1 MASTRSNSR
10 ELTLISLEEIAVA
23 ARNGFACMFS
33 TSDEYEAALI
43 SERRAEGRY
52 RKPNRQASEATPF
65 FERLWP
71 GMTIIRTF
79 GRVSGFRVRS
89 QRTPE

>member
-1 MASTRSNSR
+1 MALTRSNHR
-10 ELTLISLEEIAVA
+10 ELSLVSLEEIAVS

-52 RKPNRQASEATPF
+52 RRHDHWPMIAFWGCAIGIACVVLLAS
-65 FERLWP
+65 
-71 GMTIIRTF
+71 
-79 GRVSGFRVRS
+79 V
-89 QRTPE
+89 

>member
-1 MASTRSNSR
+1 MASTRSNHR
-10 ELTLISLEEIAVA
+10 DLALISLEEIAVS

-52 RKPNRQASEATPF
+52 RKPNPQASVATPF
-65 FERLWP
+65 FERLGPMIAFW
-71 GMTIIRTF
+71 GCAFAVACVVLLATI
-79 GRVSGFRVRS
+79 
-89 QRTPE
+89 

>member
-10 ELTLISLEEIAVA
+10 ELALISLEEIAVS
-23 ARNGFACMFS
+23 ARNEFACMFS

-52 RKPNRQASEATPF
+52 RKPNHWPMIAFWGCSFAVACVVLLAT
-65 FERLWP
+65 
-71 GMTIIRTF
+71 
-79 GRVSGFRVRS
+79 V
-89 QRTPE
+89 

>member
-1 MASTRSNSR
+1 MASTRSNRR
-10 ELTLISLEEIAVA
+10 ELTLNSLEEIAVS

-52 RKPNRQASEATPF
+52 RKPNPWPMIAFWGCSLAVAGVVLLAT
-65 FERLWP
+65 
-71 GMTIIRTF
+71 
-79 GRVSGFRVRS
+79 V
-89 QRTPE
+89 

>member
-1 MASTRSNSR
+1 MALTRSNHRDLS
-10 ELTLISLEEIAVA
+10 LVPLEEIAVS

-52 RKPNRQASEATPF
+52 RNYHLPMILFWGCAVGIAGVVLLAS
-65 FERLWP
+65 
-71 GMTIIRTF
+71 I
-79 GRVSGFRVRS
+79 
-89 QRTPE
+89 

>member
-1 MASTRSNSR
+1 MASTRSNSQ
-10 ELTLISLEEIAVA
+10 ELTLSSLEEIAVS

-52 RKPNRQASEATPF
+52 RKPNPWQVIAFWGCSLAVACVVLLAT
-65 FERLWP
+65 
-71 GMTIIRTF
+71 
-79 GRVSGFRVRS
+79 V
-89 QRTPE
+89 

>member
-1 MASTRSNSR
+1 MALTRSNSR
-10 ELTLISLEEIAVA
+10 ELTLVSLEEIAVS

-52 RKPNRQASEATPF
+52 RQAKPVADGRLLGLRLGIACVVLLAT
-65 FERLWP
+65 
-71 GMTIIRTF
+71 
-79 GRVSGFRVRS
+79 V
-89 QRTPE
+89 

>member
-1 MASTRSNSR
+1 LS
-10 ELTLISLEEIAVA
+10 LGSLEEIAVS

-52 RKPNRQASEATPF
+52 RKVSPWPMIAFWGCSLAIAFVVLLAT
-65 FERLWP
+65 
-71 GMTIIRTF
+71 
-79 GRVSGFRVRS
+79 V
-89 QRTPE
+89 

>member
-10 ELTLISLEEIAVA
+10 ELTLGSLEEIAA
-23 ARNGFACMFS
+23 SARNGFACMFS

-52 RKPNRQASEATPF
+52 RKPNPQASEATPF
-65 FERLWP
+65 FNRLWP
-71 GMTIIRTF
+71 MVAFWGCSFAVACVVLLATL
-79 GRVSGFRVRS
+79 
-89 QRTPE
+89 

>member
-10 ELTLISLEEIAVA
+10 DVTLGSLEEIAVS

-52 RKPNRQASEATPF
+52 RKPSPWPMIAFWGCSFAVACVVLLAT
-65 FERLWP
+65 
-71 GMTIIRTF
+71 
-79 GRVSGFRVRS
+79 V
-89 QRTPE
+89 

>member
-1 MASTRSNSR
+1 MALTRSNTRDLS
-10 ELTLISLEEIAVA
+10 LVPLEEIAVS

-52 RKPNRQASEATPF
+52 RKPNHWPVVAFWGCAIGIACVVLLAT
-65 FERLWP
+65 
-71 GMTIIRTF
+71 
-79 GRVSGFRVRS
+79 V
-89 QRTPE
+89 

>member
-1 MASTRSNSR
+1 MSLDRNHSR
-10 ELTLISLEEIAVA
+10 ELTLDSLEEIAVS

-52 RKPNRQASEATPF
+52 RRPNPWPMIAFWGCSSAIVVVVLLAT
-65 FERLWP
+65 
-71 GMTIIRTF
+71 
-79 GRVSGFRVRS
+79 V
-89 QRTPE
+89 